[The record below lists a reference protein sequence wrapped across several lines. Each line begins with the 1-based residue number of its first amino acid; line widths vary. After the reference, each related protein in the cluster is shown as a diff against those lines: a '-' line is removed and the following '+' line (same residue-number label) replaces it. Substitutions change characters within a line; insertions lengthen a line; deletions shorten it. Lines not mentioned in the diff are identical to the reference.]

1 MSHAGRGYPRYG
13 PKARQGGL
21 LPQQPAATA
30 TATRRTAHCKQPGHP
45 EQQPQ
50 APSRQ
55 CRESG
60 PRHAGQD
67 DATARPGGTCA
78 HRSAECAGH
87 LCAEDTPMSRLCH
100 RSRQARY
107 GCFPQALNSLKEARS
122 ARLQPNGAAKTAPV
136 LSKQLRRS
144 EGVFGPEKQV
154 LPYLHDEKFP
164 TAPSMKPSD
173 RTPPTRAVA
182 ASPIAARSDK
192 CDACRDLDRHRLSR
206 DVSLTSTAGPFVRF
220 GTKDGKALVWWL
232 LLLLELGECGECE
245 PP

>member
-1 MSHAGRGYPRYG
+1 MTSLSATEGSTRSPSAPRPLFRGFRLLVSGLSGHESCCQLRECAHDCTLPCEPAGDRVPLRGAECVSHAGRGYPRYG

-78 HRSAECAGH
+78 HRSAECAKH
-87 LCAEDTPMSRLCH
+87 LCAEGTSMSRLCH

-107 GCFPQALNSLKEARS
+107 GRFLQALNSLKQARS
-122 ARLQPNGAAKTAPV
+122 ARLQPNGAAETAPV

-144 EGVFGPEKQV
+144 EGVFGPE
-154 LPYLHDEKFP
+154 
-164 TAPSMKPSD
+164 
-173 RTPPTRAVA
+173 
-182 ASPIAARSDK
+182 
-192 CDACRDLDRHRLSR
+192 
-206 DVSLTSTAGPFVRF
+206 
-220 GTKDGKALVWWL
+220 
-232 LLLLELGECGECE
+232 
-245 PP
+245 